1 MVGKIRKLPS
11 PPKKTEPAPVAM
23 DDVSPAEEADALTE
37 GSPFPIVGIG
47 ASAGGLEAFTQML
60 RALPVDTGMAF
71 VLVQH
76 LAPTHASLL
85 AEILSR
91 ATAMPVTE
99 VHDEPRVEPNRIYVI
114 PPDRDMIISGGA
126 LQLLPRQA
134 APGQHRPIDLFLRSL
149 AEDQRDRAIGVILS
163 GTATDGTLGL
173 KEIKA
178 EGGIT
183 FAQDDTAQQHSMPRS
198 AVASGC
204 VDFVLSPA
212 EIAREIGQISRHP
225 HVALGAPARRKAAKG
240 EPHPRNILEI
250 VHRVKGV
257 DFSQYK
263 ASSLNRRIHRRM
275 ILHKLAGVEDY
286 ALFLEKNPA
295 EVEAL
300 YQDILINVTSFFRNP
315 ATFAALKAT
324 VLPRLFNKDR
334 SRREPLRVW
343 VLGCST
349 GEEAYSI
356 AITFAEFAEAQGSR
370 IPIQVFATDLNQAGI
385 EKARAG
391 LYPQSIAQDVS
402 PELLQ
407 QFFAEVDGSYR
418 ISKTIRD
425 MCVFARH
432 NVLTDP
438 PFSQI
443 DLITCRNLLIYL
455 EPALQQK
462 VVPLLHYALKPEGF
476 LLLGSS
482 ETIGSYR
489 DLFEVADAGHRCYV
503 KKPSPR
509 RVAFG
514 PAVGSR
520 QGRGDLGHG
529 PARVQA
535 GDDVQKEADRILLTR
550 YVPPGVLVNADL
562 EILQFRGDTGPYLAP
577 APGKA
582 SLNLL
587 KMARKGLAIALRT
600 AINRARKENASVRE
614 EGLQV
619 DSEGDVRE
627 VHLEV
632 VPVKGSS
639 AGAGGFLVLF
649 EAPALPPPASLLHGK
664 KGEGRAAKPL
674 ARAAAEEE
682 DSEAENTRLAQE
694 LAATREYLQS
704 VIEQQEAVNEE
715 LQSANEEAQSA
726 NEELQSINEEL
737 ETSKEEIQSGS
748 EELAT
753 VNDELQN
760 RNSELSLLN
769 NDLFNLLSS
778 VQMAIVIVGQNL
790 RIRRFTPK
798 AEEIFN
804 LIPADLGRPIGDF
817 KLNLK
822 ALDLQPLLAEVLN
835 TASARECEVQDRNG
849 LWYSL
854 RIQPYKTLENK
865 IDGAVI
871 LLIDIDKLRRAREYA
886 ERIVATV
893 REPLLVLDADLCVQ
907 SANQSF
913 YQTFEETPETTEH
926 RYLYKLGDGQW
937 DIPELRRLL
946 EEIKPEDKGVEG
958 FEVDLELARIGRKAM
973 LLNARRFVQ
982 ESGQRPLTLLAI
994 QDVTQR
1000 KELERALNLRVEELA
1015 AADRSKNEFLALLA
1029 HELRNPLAP
1038 LRNAVQVLENPAAD
1052 TTAAEQARDMLSRQI
1067 QNMSRLIED
1076 LLDVSR
1082 ITRGEV
1088 RLRKERIE
1096 LVVFL
1101 KRAVELIQ
1109 HLVETRGQK
1118 LAVSLPSEPVYL
1130 DADPTRMDQIFGNL
1144 LNNASKFTPSGGHL
1158 WVTADLESDG
1168 SESPGEIV
1176 VRVRDDGAGMAPE
1189 TLPRVFDL
1197 FMQADRSYER
1207 TGGGLGIGLTLVRR
1221 LVELHGGSVEA
1232 QSEGLGQGSEL
1243 VVRLPILPQRS
1254 TEPERSG
1261 DPAISLAAGSTLSP
1275 GAALPYRVLVVDDN
1289 ADAAESLALLL
1300 RFQGHEVEVAFDGP
1314 SALDTAGS
1322 FHPDV
1327 VLLDIGLP
1335 GLDGY
1340 QVASQL
1346 RQRHGTSK
1354 ALLVALTGYGQEDD
1368 QRLAR
1373 EAGFDHH
1380 LTKPVDPQVI
1390 YELLARPRPV
1400 VAG

>member
-1 MVGKIRKLPS
+1 MIESL
-11 PPKKTEPAPVAM
+11 
-23 DDVSPAEEADALTE
+23 AEEAGALTE
-37 GSPFPIVGIG
+37 GSPFSVVGIG

-85 AEILSR
+85 AEILARTTS
-91 ATAMPVTE
+91 MPVTE

-114 PPDRDMIISGGA
+114 PPDRNMVISGGV
-126 LQLLPRQA
+126 LQLLPREA
-134 APGQHRPIDLFLRSL
+134 AHGHHRPIDLFLRSL
-149 AEDQRDRAIGVILS
+149 AEDQKDRAIGVILS

-198 AVASGC
+198 AVATGC

-212 EIAREIGQISRHP
+212 EIAKEIGHIARHP
-225 HVALGAPARRKAAKG
+225 HVAPAAPARRKAAEG
-240 EPHPRNILEI
+240 EPHPREILEI
-250 VHRVKGV
+250 VRRVKGV
-257 DFSQYK
+257 DFTQYK

-334 SRREPLRVW
+334 SRHEPLRIW

-391 LYPQSIAQDVS
+391 VYPQSIAQDVS
-402 PELLQ
+402 PELLR
-407 QFFAEVDGSYR
+407 QFFAEVDGCYR

-438 PFSQI
+438 PFSQL

-503 KKPSPR
+503 KKPSTR
-509 RVAFG
+509 RLAFG
-514 PAVGSR
+514 PAAGPRKS
-520 QGRGDLGHG
+520 RGDLGLI
-529 PARVQA
+529 PARLQQA
-535 GDDVQKEADRILLTR
+535 DDVQKEADRILLTR

-562 EILQFRGDTGPYLAP
+562 EILQFRGDTGPYLSP
-577 APGKA
+577 TPGKA
-582 SLNLL
+582 SLSLL
-587 KMARKGLAIALRT
+587 KMVRKGLAVTLRA

-619 DSEGDVRE
+619 DSEGGIRE

-632 VPVKGSS
+632 VPVQGSS

-649 EAPALPPPASLLHGK
+649 QEPALPRPAPLSRGK
-664 KGEGRAAKPL
+664 RGRSKAAKPL

-682 DSEAENTRLAQE
+682 DSEEENTRLAQE

-704 VIEQQEAVNEE
+704 VIEQQEAANEE

-737 ETSKEEIQSGS
+737 ETSKEETQSGN

-760 RNSELSLLN
+760 RNAELSLLN

-778 VQMAIVIVGQNL
+778 VQTAIVIIGQNL

-804 LIPADLGRPIGDF
+804 LIPSDLGRPISDF
-817 KLNLK
+817 KLNLS
-822 ALDLQPLLAEVLN
+822 AFDLHPLLAEVID
-835 TASARECEVQDRNG
+835 TASPRECEVQDRNG
-849 LWYSL
+849 LWYLL

-871 LLIDIDKLRRAREYA
+871 MLVDVDKLRRTREYA
-886 ERIVATV
+886 ESIVATV
-893 REPLLVLDADLCVQ
+893 RESLLVLDADLCVQ
-907 SANQSF
+907 TANQSF
-913 YQTFEETPETTEH
+913 YKTFQETPETTEH

-946 EEIKPEDKGVEG
+946 EEIKPEDKGLEG
-958 FEVDLELARIGRKAM
+958 FEVELDFAHIGRKAM

-994 QDVTQR
+994 QDITRR
-1000 KELERALNLRVEELA
+1000 KELERALLQRVEELA

-1038 LRNAVQVLENPAAD
+1038 LRNAVEVLENPGAD
-1052 TTAAEQARDMLSRQI
+1052 SSAAERARDMMGRQI

-1088 RLRKERIE
+1088 RLRRERID
-1096 LVVFL
+1096 LAAFL
-1101 KRAVELIQ
+1101 ERAVELIH
-1109 HLVETRGQK
+1109 HLIEARGQK
-1118 LAVSLPSEPVYL
+1118 LALSLPDEPVYL

-1158 WVTADLESDG
+1158 WVTAKLVSDG
-1168 SESPGEIV
+1168 LENPGEIV

-1197 FMQADRSYER
+1197 FMQAERSYDR
-1207 TGGGLGIGLTLVRR
+1207 AGGGLGIGLTLVRR

-1232 QSEGLGQGSEL
+1232 QSAGLGKGSEL
-1243 VVRLPILPQRS
+1243 VVRLPVSPQR
-1254 TEPERSG
+1254 TPEP
-1261 DPAISLAAGSTLSP
+1261 DADTAGSTADP
-1275 GAALPYRVLVVDDN
+1275 GATSLRRILVVDDN
-1289 ADAAESLALLL
+1289 EDSADSLALLL
-1300 RFQGHEVEVAFDGP
+1300 RLRGHDVKVAYDGP
-1314 SALDTAGS
+1314 EALETAGS
-1322 FHPDV
+1322 FHPEV

-1340 QVASQL
+1340 QVASRL
-1346 RQRHGTSK
+1346 RQRRRNK
-1354 ALLVALTGYGQEDD
+1354 RVLLVALTGYGQEND

-1390 YELLARPRPV
+1390 YELLARPRP
-1400 VAG
+1400 ATG

>member
-1 MVGKIRKLPS
+1 MAEKRRKRPS
-11 PPKKTEPAPVAM
+11 PSENRPG
-23 DDVSPAEEADALTE
+23 SPARVEDPAENAGALTE
-37 GSPFPIVGIG
+37 GSPLPVVGIG

-91 ATAMPVTE
+91 TTSMPVTE
-99 VHDEPRVEPNRIYVI
+99 VHDEPQVQPNRVYVI
-114 PPDRDMIISGGA
+114 PPDRNMIISGGA
-126 LQLLPRQA
+126 LQLLPREA
-134 APGQHRPIDLFLRSL
+134 AHGQHRPIDLFLRSL
-149 AEDQRDRAIGVILS
+149 AEDRRDRAIGVILS

-173 KEIKA
+173 AEIKA

-183 FAQDDTAQQHSMPRS
+183 FAQDDTAQQNSMPRS

-212 EIAREIGQISRHP
+212 EIASEIGHIARHP
-225 HVALGAPARRKAAKG
+225 HVAPAAPARRKAAES
-240 EPHPRNILEI
+240 EPHPGEILEI
-250 VHRVKGV
+250 VRRVKGV
-257 DFSQYK
+257 DFTQYK

-275 ILHKLAGVEDY
+275 ILHKLAAIEDY
-286 ALFLEKNPA
+286 ARFLQQNPG

-315 ATFAALKAT
+315 ATFAALKAM
-324 VLPRLFNKDR
+324 VLPNLFKDR
-334 SRREPLRVW
+334 SRHEPLRIW
-343 VLGCST
+343 ALGCST

-356 AITFAEFAEAQGSR
+356 AITFAEFAEAQGSP

-391 LYPQSIAQDVS
+391 MYPPSIEHDVS
-402 PELLQ
+402 PERLRH
-407 QFFAEVDGSYR
+407 FFSKVDGGYR

-443 DLITCRNLLIYL
+443 DLISCRNLLIYL
-455 EPALQQK
+455 EPALQRR
-462 VVPLLHYALKPEGF
+462 VVPLLHYALKPAGF

-489 DLFEVADAGHRCYV
+489 DLFEVADGGHRCYV
-503 KKPSPR
+503 KKPSSR
-509 RVAFG
+509 KLAFG
-514 PAVGSR
+514 PSAGSR
-520 QGRGDLGHG
+520 LGRGDPVSG
-529 PARVQA
+529 PARRSPA
-535 GDDVQKEADRILLTR
+535 EDDVQKEAERILLTR

-562 EILQFRGDTGPYLAP
+562 EILQFRGDTGSFLAP
-577 APGKA
+577 SPGKA

-587 KMARKGLAIALRT
+587 KMARKGLAVTLR
-600 AINRARKENASVRE
+600 AAVNKARKENATVRE

-619 DSEGDVRE
+619 DSGDGLRE

-632 VPVKGSS
+632 VPVKGGS

-649 EAPALPPPASLLHGK
+649 QEPARGEATAARPP
-664 KGEGRAAKPL
+664 
-674 ARAAAEEE
+674 ARAAAETE
-682 DSEAENTRLAQE
+682 DSEGENTRLAQE
-694 LAATREYLQS
+694 LTATREYLQS
-704 VIEQQEAVNEE
+704 VIEQQEAANEE

-760 RNSELSLLN
+760 RNAELSLLN

-778 VQMAIVIVGQNL
+778 VQMAIVIIGQNL

-798 AEEIFN
+798 AEEILN
-804 LIPADLGRPIGDF
+804 LLPSDLGRPISDF
-817 KLNLK
+817 KLNFS
-822 ALDLQPLLAEVLN
+822 ALDLQPLLAEVIG
-835 TASARECEVQDRNG
+835 TASPRECEVQDRNG
-849 LWYSL
+849 LWYLL
-854 RIQPYKTLENK
+854 RIQPYRTLENK
-865 IDGAVI
+865 SDGAVI
-871 LLIDIDKLRRAREYA
+871 MLVDIDKLQRAREYA
-886 ERIVATV
+886 ESIVATV
-893 REPLLVLDADLCVQ
+893 RESLLVLDADLCVQ
-907 SANQSF
+907 TANQSF
-913 YQTFEETPETTEH
+913 YQTFQETPETTEH
-926 RYLYKLGDGQW
+926 RYLYELGDGQW
-937 DIPELRRLL
+937 DIPGLRRLL
-946 EEIKPEDKGVEG
+946 EEINPENTGVEG
-958 FEVDLELARIGRKAM
+958 FEVELELPRIGRKAM

-994 QDVTQR
+994 QDITQH
-1000 KELERALNLRVEELA
+1000 KELERALNQRVEELA

-1038 LRNAVQVLENPAAD
+1038 LRNAVEVLENPGAD
-1052 TTAAEQARDMLSRQI
+1052 RAAAERARDMMGRQI
-1067 QNMSRLIED
+1067 QNMARLIED

-1088 RLRKERIE
+1088 RLRRERIE
-1096 LVVFL
+1096 LAAFL
-1101 KRAVELIQ
+1101 ERAVELIH
-1109 HLVETRGQK
+1109 HLIEERGQK
-1118 LAVSLPSEPVYL
+1118 LALSLPGEPVYL
-1130 DADPTRMDQIFGNL
+1130 NADPTRMDQIFGNL
-1144 LNNASKFTPSGGHL
+1144 LNNASKFTPRGGHL
-1158 WVTADLESDG
+1158 WVTAELVSDDR
-1168 SESPGEIV
+1168 EAPCEIV

-1197 FMQADRSYER
+1197 FMQADRSYDR

-1232 QSEGLGQGSEL
+1232 RSEGPGKGSEL
-1243 VVRLPILPQRS
+1243 VVRLPVLPHRS
-1254 TEPERSG
+1254 LEPERQG
-1261 DPAISLAAGSTLSP
+1261 DSADRAAAGSAPPPAGYSP
-1275 GAALPYRVLVVDDN
+1275 PGRVLVVDDN
-1289 ADAAESLALLL
+1289 VDTAESLALLL
-1300 RFQGHEVEVAFDGP
+1300 RLRGYEVKIAYDGP
-1314 SALDTAGS
+1314 EALATAGS
-1322 FHPDV
+1322 FHPEA

-1340 QVASQL
+1340 QVARRL
-1346 RQRHGTSK
+1346 RQRRRN
-1354 ALLVALTGYGQEDD
+1354 ARVLLVAMTGYGQEDD

-1390 YELLARPRPV
+1390 YELLAPPQPV
-1400 VAG
+1400 RFG

>member
-1 MVGKIRKLPS
+1 M
-11 PPKKTEPAPVAM
+11 TEG
-23 DDVSPAEEADALTE
+23 PAEEAGVLTE
-37 GSPFPIVGIG
+37 GSPFSVVGIG

-60 RALPVDTGMAF
+60 NALPVDTGMAF

-76 LAPTHASLL
+76 LAPTHASMLS
-85 AEILSR
+85 EILSR
-91 ATAMPVTE
+91 STAMPVTE
-99 VHDEPRVEPNRIYVI
+99 VHDEPRVEPNRVYVI
-114 PPDRDMIISGGA
+114 PPDRNMTISGGV
-126 LQLLPRQA
+126 LQLLPREE
-134 APGQHRPIDLFLRSL
+134 APGQHRPIDVFFRSL
-149 AEDQRDRAIGVILS
+149 AEDQKDRAIGVILS
-163 GTATDGTLGL
+163 GTASDGTLGL
-173 KEIKA
+173 QEIKT

-183 FAQDDTAQQHSMPRS
+183 FAQNDTAQQDSMPRS

-212 EIAREIGQISRHP
+212 EIAREIGRIARHP
-225 HVALGAPARRKAAKG
+225 YGSPASPARRKAAEG
-240 EPHPRNILEI
+240 EPHLEEILAI
-250 VHRVKGV
+250 LCDVKGV

-275 ILHKLAGVEDY
+275 ILHKLSGVEEY
-286 ALFLEKNPA
+286 ARFLRKNPG
-295 EVEAL
+295 EVEVL
-300 YQDILINVTSFFRNP
+300 YQDILIHVTSFFRNP

-324 VLPRLFNKDR
+324 VLPKLFKDR
-334 SRREPLRVW
+334 SRDEPLRIW

-356 AITFAEFAEAQGSR
+356 AITFAEFAEAHGSR
-370 IPIQVFATDLNQAGI
+370 LPIQIFATDLNEAVI

-391 LYPQSIAQDVS
+391 VYPQSIAHDVP

-407 QFFAEVDGSYR
+407 RFFAEVGGSYR

-455 EPALQQK
+455 EPALQQR
-462 VVPLLHYALKPEGF
+462 VVPLLHYALKPAGF

-489 DLFEVADAGHRCYV
+489 DLFELADSGHRCYT
-503 KKPSPR
+503 KKPSSR
-509 RVAFG
+509 RLAFG
-514 PAVGSR
+514 PAAAHR
-520 QGRGDLGHG
+520 PGRGGPIPG
-529 PARVQA
+529 PARRQPA
-535 GDDVQKEADRILLTR
+535 DDDVQKEADRILLTR

-587 KMARKGLAIALRT
+587 KMARKGLAVKLRA
-600 AINRARKENASVRE
+600 AINKARKEDAPVRE
-614 EGLQV
+614 EGLQI
-619 DSEGDVRE
+619 DSEGGLRE
-627 VHLEV
+627 IHLEV
-632 VPVKGSS
+632 VPVKGGS
-639 AGAGGFLVLF
+639 AGGFLVLF
-649 EAPALPPPASLLHGK
+649 QEPARGEAKAAS
-664 KGEGRAAKPL
+664 PL
-674 ARAAAEEE
+674 ARAAAEEQ
-682 DSEAENTRLAQE
+682 DSEAENTRLVQE
-694 LAATREYLQS
+694 LAATREYLHS
-704 VIEQQEAVNEE
+704 VIEQQEAANEE

-760 RNSELSLLN
+760 RNAELSLLN

-778 VQMAIVIVGQNL
+778 VQMAIVIIGQNL

-798 AEEIFN
+798 AEEVFN
-804 LIPADLGRPIGDF
+804 LLPSDLGRPINDF
-817 KLNLK
+817 KLNLSV
-822 ALDLQPLLAEVLN
+822 LDLQPLLAEVID
-835 TASARECEVQDRNG
+835 TASPRECEVQDRNG
-849 LWYSL
+849 LWYLL
-854 RIQPYKTLENK
+854 RIQPYRTLENK

-871 LLIDIDKLRRAREYA
+871 MLVDIDKLRRAREYA
-886 ERIVATV
+886 ESIVATV
-893 REPLLVLDADLCVQ
+893 SESLLVLDADLCVQ
-907 SANQSF
+907 TANLSF
-913 YQTFEETPETTEH
+913 YQTFEVTPEATEH
-926 RYLYKLGDGQW
+926 RYLYELGDGQW
-937 DIPELRRLL
+937 NIPELRRLL
-946 EEIKPEDKGVEG
+946 EKIKPEDQGVEG
-958 FEVDLELARIGRKAM
+958 FEVELELPRIGRKAM

-994 QDVTQR
+994 QDITTR
-1000 KELERALNLRVEELA
+1000 KDLERALNQRVEELA

-1038 LRNAVQVLENPAAD
+1038 LRNAVEVLENPGAD
-1052 TTAAEQARDMLSRQI
+1052 RAAAERARDMMRRQI
-1067 QNMSRLIED
+1067 QNMARLIED

-1088 RLRKERIE
+1088 RLRRERIE
-1096 LVVFL
+1096 LAVFL
-1101 KRAVELIQ
+1101 ERAVGLIR
-1109 HLVETRGQK
+1109 HLVEARGQK
-1118 LAVSLPSEPVYL
+1118 LALSLPPEPVYL

-1158 WVTADLESDG
+1158 WVTAELAGDG
-1168 SESPGEIV
+1168 REAPGEVV

-1197 FMQADRSYER
+1197 FMQEERSYDR
-1207 TGGGLGIGLTLVRR
+1207 AGGGLGIGLTLVRR

-1232 QSEGLGQGSEL
+1232 HSEGLGKGSEL
-1243 VVRLPILPQRS
+1243 VVRLPVSLQR
-1254 TEPERSG
+1254 TPEPKPEPDG
-1261 DPAISLAAGSTLSP
+1261 DTAGSTAAP
-1275 GAALPYRVLVVDDN
+1275 GATSPRRILVVDDN
-1289 ADAAESLALLL
+1289 EDSAESLALLL
-1300 RFQGHEVEVAFDGP
+1300 RLRGHEVKVAYNGP
-1314 SALDTAGS
+1314 EALDTAGS
-1322 FHPDV
+1322 FYPEA

-1340 QVASQL
+1340 QVASRL
-1346 RQRHGTSK
+1346 RQRPRNAK

-1390 YELLARPRPV
+1390 YELLARPRPA
-1400 VAG
+1400 AG